1 MNRNIPNPPV
11 YIGQPYSNV
20 TSGPYAQNN
29 TVIPQPYS
37 NVTSGPYAQFNTVI
51 PQPYS
56 NVTSG
61 PYAQN
66 NINTVPQTTF
76 TPQPV
81 ENRKVNLRC
90 TSIVQNWLNSI
101 VVNSNAPTYEEIQW
115 LVNSKPITEMEIIDC
130 LNEFHIS
137 VPSVPR
143 IPSVIPTV
151 IPTVEAPSENIDTG
165 ATQDPKYKDACR
177 PQVPIICGE
186 KTPQAGYCR
195 RNEHDCNFKEWK
207 SKSKGKV
214 DSYIYQ
220 DKDMKEGDVYL
231 YRPRYNAPREQS
243 PTITEDEAQRQ
254 KVLNSFNKY
263 LSNDEVA
270 MKNKYLKYKEKYNAL
285 KALMDELEEA
295 KAHEDELTQL

>member
-20 TSGPYAQNN
+20 TSGPYAQSN

-37 NVTSGPYAQFNTVI
+37 NVTSGPYAQSNTVI

-61 PYAQN
+61 PYAQS
-66 NINTVPQTTF
+66 NTVVPQPYSNVTSGPYAQYNNTVAQTTF
-76 TPQPV
+76 TPQP
-81 ENRKVNLRC
+81 
-90 TSIVQNWLNSI
+90 
-101 VVNSNAPTYEEIQW
+101 
-115 LVNSKPITEMEIIDC
+115 
-130 LNEFHIS
+130 S
-137 VPSVPR
+137 VPTVVTPTIVNPTIVNPTIVNPTIVP
-143 IPSVIPTV
+143 
-151 IPTVEAPSENIDTG
+151 PSENVDTIT
-165 ATQDPKYKDACR
+165 TQDPKYKGACR
-177 PQVPIICGE
+177 STVPIICGE

-214 DSYIYQ
+214 DSYIYE
-220 DKDMKEGDVYL
+220 DKDMKNGDEYI
-231 YRPRYNAPREQS
+231 YRPQYNAPRVQS
-243 PTITEDEAQRQ
+243 PPITDDESQRQ

-263 LSNDEVA
+263 LSNDEVV

-295 KAHEDELTQL
+295 NAHEDELTQL